1 MFTQFRSLHTHFQNQ
16 FRDRICH
23 RIFIY
28 RGEVTVNTRGFDCGE
43 EKEGSLIYSTKTEFI
58 KNMTL
63 GRLQR

>member
-1 MFTQFRSLHTHFQNQ
+1 M
-16 FRDRICH
+16 
-23 RIFIY
+23 
-28 RGEVTVNTRGFDCGE
+28 TVNTRGFDCGE